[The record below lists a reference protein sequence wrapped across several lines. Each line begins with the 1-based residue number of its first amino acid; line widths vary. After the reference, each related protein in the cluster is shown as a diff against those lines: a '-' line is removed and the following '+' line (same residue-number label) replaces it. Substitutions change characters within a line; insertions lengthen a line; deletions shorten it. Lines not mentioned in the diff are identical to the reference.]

1 MSRYRSHL
9 PQLAGGLFV
18 TDGGLETDLIFHDG
32 YSLPQNASYV
42 LLDEAAG
49 VARLTRYFEDYLA
62 IADEHGLG
70 VVLETATWRASPDW
84 AAKIGT
90 PPATLAELNR
100 KAVEMLVALRD
111 RRAAGTTAHSA
122 TAAAATPFVVSG
134 CLGPRS
140 DAYQPTEI
148 MTPRE
153 AEDYHAV
160 QINTFRDTD
169 ADMICAMTITNIPEA
184 LGIVRASQAAQMPVA
199 ISFTVETDGRL
210 PTGPTLREAIEQV
223 DSETHGAVAYYM
235 INCAH
240 PTHFERALEPGEP
253 WTERIG
259 GLRANSSSKSHAEL
273 NESPTID
280 EGNPVELGGQYRTLV
295 QEFPHFRV
303 LGGCCGTDHR
313 HIREIATAC
322 TRRS

>member
-1 MSRYRSHL
+1 MSRYRSQL
-9 PQLAGGLFV
+9 PQLSGGLFV
-18 TDGGLETDLIFHDG
+18 ADGGLETDLIFHYG
-32 YSLPQNASYV
+32 YQLPQNASYV

-49 VARLTRYFEDYLA
+49 IARLTSYFEDYLA
-62 IADEHGLG
+62 IADDRGLG
-70 VVLETATWRASPDW
+70 AVLETATWRASADW

-90 PPATLAELNR
+90 SSEKLADLNR
-100 KAVEMLVALRD
+100 RAVEMLAALRD
-111 RRAAGTTAHSA
+111 RRAANAQ
-122 TAAAATPFVVSG
+122 PLIISG

-169 ADMICAMTITNIPEA
+169 ADIICAMTLTNIPEA
-184 LGIVRASQAAQMPVA
+184 IGIVRAARAAQMPVV
-199 ISFTVETDGRL
+199 ISFTVETDGGL
-210 PTGPTLREAIEQV
+210 PTGPTLREAIELV
-223 DSETHGAVAYYM
+223 DSETGGEAAYFM

-240 PTHFERALEPGEP
+240 PTHFEHVLEPGEP

-280 EGNPVELGGQYRTLV
+280 EGNPVELGAQYRALV
-295 QEFPHFRV
+295 ERFPHFRV
-303 LGGCCGTDHR
+303 LGGCCGTDQR
-313 HIREIATAC
+313 HIREIAAAC
-322 TRRS
+322 AG

>member
-1 MSRYRSHL
+1 MSRYRRVL

-32 YSLPQNASYV
+32 YTLPQNASYV
-42 LLDEAAG
+42 LLDDAAG
-49 VARLTRYFEDYLA
+49 IARLTRYFEDYLA
-62 IADEHGLG
+62 IADEHSLG
-70 VVLETATWRASPDW
+70 VVLETATWRANSDW

-90 PPATLAELNR
+90 APSKLAELNR
-100 KAVEMLVALRD
+100 KGVEMLVSLRD
-111 RRAAGTTAHSA
+111 RRAADAG
-122 TAAAATPFVVSG
+122 PFVVSG

-169 ADMICAMTITNIPEA
+169 ADMICAMTLTNIPEA
-184 LGIVRASQAAQMPVA
+184 LGIVRAAQAAQMPVVV
-199 ISFTVETDGRL
+199 SFTVETDGRL
-210 PTGPTLREAIEQV
+210 PTGPTLREAIQQV
-223 DSETHGAVAYYM
+223 DGETDAAAAYFM

-240 PTHFERALEPGEP
+240 PTHFDQVLEPGER

-259 GLRANSSSKSHAEL
+259 ALRANSSAKSHAEL
-273 NESPTID
+273 NDSPTID
-280 EGNPVELGGQYRTLV
+280 EGNPIELGTQYQTLV
-295 QEFPHFRV
+295 RQFPHFRV

-313 HIREIATAC
+313 HIREIAAAC
-322 TRRS
+322 AG

>member
-1 MSRYRSHL
+1 MTYYRIRL
-9 PQLAGGLFV
+9 PQLDGGLFV
-18 TDGGLETDLIFHDG
+18 TDGGLETDLIFHHG
-32 YSLPQNASYV
+32 YELPQNAAYV
-42 LLDEAAG
+42 LLADDAG
-49 VARLTRYFEDYLA
+49 TDRLTRYFDDYIA

-70 VVLETATWRASPDW
+70 IVLETATWRASPDW

-90 PPATLAELNR
+90 TSDQLNLINR
-100 KAVEMLVALRD
+100 KSVEMLVALRKI
-111 RRAAGTTAHSA
+111 RAPGAP
-122 TAAAATPFVVSG
+122 PFVVSG

-140 DAYQPTEI
+140 DAYSPTEI

-169 ADMICAMTITNIPEA
+169 ADMIAAMTLTNIPEA
-184 LGIVRASQAAQMPVA
+184 LGIVRAARAAEMPVM

-210 PTGPTLREAIEQV
+210 PTGPTLREAIENV
-223 DSETHGAVAYYM
+223 DAETDAAPAYYM

-240 PTHFERALEPGEP
+240 PTHFDHVLEPDEH
-253 WTERIG
+253 WTQRIG
-259 GLRANSSSKSHAEL
+259 ALRANSSSKSHAEL

-280 EGNPVELGGQYRTLV
+280 EGDPVELGAQYKSLV
-295 QEFPHFRV
+295 TTFPHLRV

-313 HIREIATAC
+313 HIRAIAAAC
-322 TRRS
+322 TG

>member
-1 MSRYRSHL
+1 MSRYRKEL

-42 LLDEAAG
+42 LLEEAAG

-90 PPATLAELNR
+90 SPEKLAELNR
-100 KAVEMLVALRD
+100 KGVEMLVSLRE
-111 RRAAGTTAHSA
+111 RRAAGATT
-122 TAAAATPFVVSG
+122 FVISG

-169 ADMICAMTITNIPEA
+169 ADMICAMTLTNIPEA
-184 LGIVRASQAAQMPVA
+184 LGIVRAANAAQMPVA

-210 PTGPTLREAIEQV
+210 PTGPTLRGAIEQV
-223 DSETHGAVAYYM
+223 DGETDAAAAYFM

-240 PTHFERALEPGEP
+240 PTHFDQVLEPGER

-259 GLRANSSSKSHAEL
+259 ALRANSSSKSHAEL
-273 NESPTID
+273 NDSPTID
-280 EGNPVELGGQYRTLV
+280 EGNPTELGGQYRALV
-295 QEFPHFRV
+295 ERFPHFRV

-313 HIREIATAC
+313 HIREIAAAC
-322 TRRS
+322 LR

>member
-1 MSRYRSHL
+1 MSQYRDRL
-9 PQLAGGLFV
+9 PQLSGGLFV

-32 YSLPQNASYV
+32 YQLPQNASYV

-62 IADEHGLG
+62 IADEHGMG
-70 VVLETATWRASPDW
+70 AVLETATWRASPDW

-90 PPATLAELNR
+90 SPAKLAELNR
-100 KAVEMLVALRD
+100 KGVEMLVALRS
-111 RRAAGTTAHSA
+111 RRPADDL
-122 TAAAATPFVVSG
+122 PFVVSG

-153 AEDYHAV
+153 AEDYHSV

-184 LGIVRASQAAQMPVA
+184 LGIVRASKAAQLPVV

-223 DSETHGAVAYYM
+223 DGETDATAAYFM

-240 PTHFERALEPGEP
+240 PTHFDHVLEPGER
-253 WTERIG
+253 WTERIRA
-259 GLRANSSSKSHAEL
+259 LRANSSSKSHAEL
-273 NESPTID
+273 NESPAID
-280 EGNPVELGGQYRTLV
+280 EGNPVELGAQYQSLMQR
-295 QEFPHFRV
+295 FPHFRV

-313 HIREIATAC
+313 HIRAIAAAC
-322 TRRS
+322 AG